1 MEEFFSSMNLGSTV
15 FLSIEFYYQKSQ
27 HLKHH
32 LTPQTLKT
40 GALAPDRTT
49 YHDDTVSNDEENDDD
64 HPIFHTMII
73 NNKKELS
80 FTGSLI
86 AGNGTG
92 TFNPSKIITI

>member
-1 MEEFFSSMNLGSTV
+1 MEEFFSYVNLGSTV
-15 FLSIEFYYQKSQ
+15 FLSREFYYQKSQ

-40 GALAPDRTT
+40 GALAPDRTI
-49 YHDDTVSNDEENDDD
+49 YHEDTVSNDEENDD
-64 HPIFHTMII
+64 HKIFHTMII

-80 FTGSLI
+80 FIGSLI